1 MMREVLDITRAM
13 ADESR
18 LRALLLLRGGEL
30 CLCQIIEVLGL
41 APSTVSRHM
50 AILHAAG
57 LVERRKQGKWHYYRL
72 AGRSAS
78 PAARQSLRWVI
89 EHTGAEPTVAADAGR
104 LKGALKKELEVLCAC
119 YRS

>member
-1 MMREVLDITRAM
+1 MGQVLDITRAL

-18 LRALLLLRGGEL
+18 LRALLLLGSGEL

-57 LVERRKQGKWHYYRL
+57 LVQRRKEGKWHYYRQ
-72 AGRSAS
+72 AGRGA
-78 PAARQSLRWVI
+78 PGVVRQALRWVG
-89 EHTGAEPTVAADAGR
+89 EHMADEPTAAADAGR
-104 LKGALKKELEVLCAC
+104 LQRALKKDLEVLCAC